1 MNYDE
6 FTAAAE
12 RKRLKEEARARNKA
26 AWKERNAALKA
37 KKPVGVSK
45 VDDKSR
51 MQMFKEMLLRADNGP
66 RVIGK
71 IIQKAMNDEDKDQ
84 AAMLK
89 LCADRFL
96 PVSLFEE
103 AKDGGG
109 ITIIIDKTCG
119 GTVTVNDGGGVVIEN
134 DNLLGSP
141 RAFQNGE

>member
-1 MNYDE
+1 MSYDE

-12 RKRLKEEARARNKA
+12 RKRLKAERREKNKA
-26 AWKERNAALKA
+26 AWKERNTALKA

-45 VDDKSR
+45 ADDKSR
-51 MQMFKEMLLRADNGP
+51 MQEFKEMLLRADNGP
-66 RVIGK
+66 RIIGK

-103 AKDGGG
+103 AKDMGSGN
-109 ITIIIDKTCG
+109 ITIVIGSVTRNDANVIDGEII
-119 GTVTVNDGGGVVIEN
+119 ND
-134 DNLLGSP
+134 
-141 RAFQNGE
+141 QT